1 VRHPHLGGATVLTT
15 KSYFYGGHGDH
26 SKLVAQHD
34 VFISVRSVA
43 ACVQQLKGP
52 CLGLQN
58 AEVLSLT
65 YGSIVRQLI
74 TDHEDMEEVN
84 KQLDRM

>member
-1 VRHPHLGGATVLTT
+1 MAGMETIVSSLQSKTMVL
-15 KSYFYGGHGDH
+15 
-26 SKLVAQHD
+26 
-34 VFISVRSVA
+34 SVRIVS
-43 ACVQQLKGP
+43 ACMLQLTNT

-74 TDHEDMEEVN
+74 TDHEDIEEVN

>member
-1 VRHPHLGGATVLTT
+1 MQHPHGRGATVLTT
-15 KSYFYGGHGDH
+15 KSNSCGGHGDH

-34 VFISVRSVA
+34 MSDPVRCVA
-43 ACVQQLKGP
+43 ACVQQLKNP